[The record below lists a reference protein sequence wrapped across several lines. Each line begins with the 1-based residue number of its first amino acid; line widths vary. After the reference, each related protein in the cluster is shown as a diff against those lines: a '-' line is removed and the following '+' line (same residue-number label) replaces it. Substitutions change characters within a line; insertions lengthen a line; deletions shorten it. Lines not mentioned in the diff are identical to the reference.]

1 MVFVSPPTAHSNER
15 HHVLIV
21 DSNSE
26 TNELLVS
33 VFDTRDWDI
42 QFAKD
47 NQHALE
53 LAQQRVYDLII
64 TGERTSSTEDIELL
78 RRLRLARPHTRLI
91 ILAHEFTPG
100 DVLNSIREHA
110 LSYFSRPFSAAK
122 LAEIIYGAMNEPYWD
137 DGIEILSV
145 TANWARLCV
154 RCDVLTANRLIQF
167 YREASGLPGAE
178 TEEVATA
185 IREILLNAME
195 YGGKFDPSQHVEVA
209 YVRTSHMVMCKIKD
223 PGAGFSIEEV
233 KHSAIANPPDEPF
246 RHMEEREALGMRPG
260 GFGILMSKKLVDELL
275 YNDKGNEVLLIKY
288 LDKPAKTEQAQ
299 K

>member
-1 MVFVSPPTAHSNER
+1 MLSGSPSVPKTTER

-21 DSNSE
+21 DSSSE
-26 TNELLVS
+26 TNQLLAS
-33 VFDTRDWDI
+33 VLDEGEWDI

-47 NQHALE
+47 NQHALD
-53 LAQQRVYDLII
+53 LAQERVYDLII

-78 RRLRLARPHTRLI
+78 RRLRLVRPHTRLI

-100 DVLNSIREHA
+100 DVMKSIRENA
-110 LSYFSRPFSAAK
+110 LSYFARPFSAVR
-122 LAEIIYGAMNEPYWD
+122 LAEIIHSAMTEPYWD

-145 TANWARLCV
+145 TDNWVRLCV

-167 YREASGLPGAE
+167 YREASGLPGPE

-185 IREILLNAME
+185 FREILLNAME

-223 PGAGFSIEEV
+223 PGAGFSVEEL
-233 KHSAIANPPDEPF
+233 KHSALANPPGQPF
-246 RHMEEREALGMRPG
+246 RHMEERDALGMRPG

-288 LDKPAKTEQAQ
+288 LDKPAKTQEA
-299 K
+299 